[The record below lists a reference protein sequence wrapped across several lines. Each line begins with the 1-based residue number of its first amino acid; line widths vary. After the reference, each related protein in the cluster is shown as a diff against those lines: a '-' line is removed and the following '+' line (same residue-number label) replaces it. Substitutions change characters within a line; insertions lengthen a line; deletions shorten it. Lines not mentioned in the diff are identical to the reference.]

1 MYSKTFLSTKYQC
14 AMYTGDCILELSL
27 SFVSP
32 ESNGVCTVGT
42 DTSHHTRRC
51 LTKYYHVMVKY
62 NIYGLDEII
71 RLTVVM
77 FSAHILAIL
86 MSTDTNTRSSENI
99 VYSNILKQQT
109 SLTYLQDKEY
119 KTGK

>member
-1 MYSKTFLSTKYQC
+1 
-14 AMYTGDCILELSL
+14 
-27 SFVSP
+27 
-32 ESNGVCTVGT
+32 
-42 DTSHHTRRC
+42 
-51 LTKYYHVMVKY
+51 MVKY

>member
-1 MYSKTFLSTKYQC
+1 
-14 AMYTGDCILELSL
+14 
-27 SFVSP
+27 
-32 ESNGVCTVGT
+32 
-42 DTSHHTRRC
+42 
-51 LTKYYHVMVKY
+51 MVKY

-71 RLTVVM
+71 RLTAVM
-77 FSAHILAIL
+77 FSPHILAIL

>member
-1 MYSKTFLSTKYQC
+1 
-14 AMYTGDCILELSL
+14 
-27 SFVSP
+27 
-32 ESNGVCTVGT
+32 
-42 DTSHHTRRC
+42 
-51 LTKYYHVMVKY
+51 MVKY
-62 NIYGLDEII
+62 NIYGLNEII
-71 RLTVVM
+71 RLTAVM